1 VRIERMRHPSRVCR
15 AMALLSIV
23 AAFSVSEVHSEV
35 LRDPTQPLDYVV
47 LAAPDTESAL
57 RLESVLIA
65 PERRLATINGETV
78 SVNQL
83 VSGAKVIE
91 IVAGSVTIIA
101 KGQRQQLFVSKPLKM
116 MKKASA
122 Q

>member
-1 VRIERMRHPSRVCR
+1 
-15 AMALLSIV
+15 MALLSIV